1 MALKLTI
8 YDIIKGPIV
17 SDKAYKLNKLNNQ
30 LMLEVHIDATRPMIK
45 QALEQLF
52 NVKVK
57 NVRTAI
63 AKYTAGGLN
72 RKKKVAHPKIK
83 RMKKAF
89 ITLADGYVLD
99 FFEQVGV
106 SQTAVATDVMRNAE

>member
-1 MALKLTI
+1 MELTI

-17 SDKAYKLNKLNNQ
+17 SDKAYKLNRMNNQ

-45 QALEQLF
+45 DALEKLF
-52 NVKVK
+52 NVKIK

-63 AKYTAGGLN
+63 AKYKSGGMN
-72 RKKKVAHPKIK
+72 RKRRVVSTKIK

-89 ITLADGYVLD
+89 VTLAEGHVLD
-99 FFEQVGV
+99 LFEKVG
-106 SQTAVATDVMRNAE
+106 QTQPTALDNGQNA

>member
-1 MALKLTI
+1 MELTI

-30 LMLEVHIDATRPMIK
+30 LMLEVHVDATRPMIK
-45 QALEQLF
+45 SALEKLF

-72 RKKKVAHPKIK
+72 RRRRVTQPKIK
-83 RMKKAF
+83 RIKKAF
-89 ITLADGYVLD
+89 ITLAQGYRLD
-99 FFEQVGV
+99 LFEQVGV
-106 SQTAVATDVMRNAE
+106 SQ